1 MKSRFV
7 YFFLVC
13 CFCADA
19 QTRVID
25 SISALVRNAPD
36 AEEAAVQKAK
46 LSIRL
51 YSAGEGKRAFKLLKE
66 CTAEALS
73 LKSDRALGEAY
84 NSRGAIYYYEA
95 KFDSALIYF
104 EKSLVHRRKTGDNS
118 GILRTIS
125 NVGAIHYMKT
135 NYAQALQYFEE
146 ALKLEAELGIAEGTY
161 VSINNIASVYN
172 VLKIPK
178 KALYYYKRAEK
189 MYEERSSGELVF
201 TYDGLSG
208 YYHQPRKNDSA
219 MFYARKWK
227 DLAEK
232 MGEMSTLAYALTNM
246 GMIYNATGRCDSAIF
261 YYRKALPMTFQLND
275 KRLRLGVYANIAAYW
290 IESKQMDS
298 AQYYMQYVVPLQE
311 ELQNKKYEE
320 DLSKLFAEYYF
331 NKKEFERAFYY
342 LKKFS
347 MISDSIYQ
355 VEISEK
361 VAAMQEKFQTE
372 RKEKENAVL
381 QAENRGHK
389 TVRNYLLVLV
399 LLSFLC
405 LAGGVFAYRKI
416 RRSNR
421 LIIQQKAL
429 VDEKQK
435 EILDSINYARR
446 IQFALLAS
454 DQLLSAHLPEYFVL
468 FKPKAVVSGDFYW
481 ATEVDGELLLLTAD
495 CTGHGVPGAF
505 MSLLNITKVNQV
517 INGKKVT
524 RPDMVLNEVRR
535 EIISVLNPQG
545 HTEQSRDG
553 MDAVLYRIG
562 LKNRQLEYAAANNT
576 FYIVR
581 KGEVLHCKA
590 DKMPVGKGH
599 DDSLLFSYN
608 VVKLEQGDMIYT
620 FSDGYADQFGGPVGK
635 KFKYKQL
642 EELFLKICNEPVQQ
656 QKQLLEQRFEKWRGE
671 LEQVDDVCIIGVRV
685 A

>member
-1 MKSRFV
+1 MKIRFV
-7 YFFLVC
+7 YFLMIC
-13 CFCADA
+13 CCCANA

-25 SISALVRNAPD
+25 SISELIRNAPD

-46 LSIRL
+46 LSVKL
-51 YSAGEGKRAFKLLKE
+51 YSAGNSKKAYKLLDE
-66 CTAEALS
+66 SVQEALS
-73 LKSDRALGEAY
+73 LKSARALGEAY
-84 NSRGAIYYYEA
+84 NSRGALFYYEA

-104 EKSLVHRRKTGDNS
+104 EKSLVYRRQIKDNS

-125 NVGAIHYMKT
+125 NMGAIHYMKM
-135 NYAQALQYFEE
+135 NYTQALQFFEE
-146 ALKLEAELGIAEGTY
+146 ALKLESDLGFKEGTY

-172 VLKIPK
+172 VLKIPQ

-189 MYEERSSGELVF
+189 IYQETSSGDLAF
-201 TYDGLSG
+201 TYDGLST
-208 YYHQPRKNDSA
+208 YYHQHGKNDSA
-219 MFYARKWK
+219 MIYARKWE
-227 DLAEK
+227 DIAGRT
-232 MGEMSTLAYALTNM
+232 GEMSSLAFALTNI
-246 GMIYNATGRCDSAIF
+246 GMIYNATGRRDSAVV
-261 YYRKALPMTFQLND
+261 YYRKALPLTFQLND
-275 KRLRLGVYANIAAYW
+275 KRLRLGVYANIAAAY
-290 IESKQMDS
+290 IETKQMDS

-320 DLSKLFAEYYF
+320 DLARLFAEYYF
-331 NKKEFERAFYY
+331 NKKDFEKAYHY

-347 MISDSIYQ
+347 VISDSVYQ

-389 TVRNYLLVLV
+389 TVRNYLLMVV
-399 LLSFLC
+399 VLSFLC
-405 LAGGVFAYRKI
+405 IIGGVFAYRKI
-416 RRSNR
+416 RRSNK
-421 LIIQQKAL
+421 LISQQKSL
-429 VDEKQK
+429 VEEKQK

-481 ATEVDGELLLLTAD
+481 ATALGDELLLLTGD

-505 MSLLNITKVNQV
+505 MSLLNITKVSQV
-517 INGKKVT
+517 INEKNIT
-524 RPDMVLNEVRR
+524 RPDHVLNEVRR
-535 EIISVLNPQG
+535 EIISVLNPNG
-545 HTEQSRDG
+545 HTEQSSDG
-553 MDAVLYRIG
+553 MDAVLYKID
-562 LKNRQLEYAAANNT
+562 LKNKQLEYAAANNT
-576 FYIVR
+576 FYIIR
-581 KGEVLHCKA
+581 NGEVLHCKA

-599 DDSLLFSYN
+599 DDSVLFSYN
-608 VVKLEQGDMIYT
+608 QLKLEKDDVIYT

-642 EELFLKICNEPVQQ
+642 EELFLKIYNEPMNR
-656 QKQLLEQRFEKWRGE
+656 QKQLLEEQFEKWRGD